1 MGPPAALLRHIP
13 EGQAGHLARSQG
25 DVMKTLIRAAAA
37 AGALGLL
44 LTPAAA
50 SAAGAPP
57 AVRAAGLVRVQS
69 GTTTVTTTRGTPAGQ
84 GLANL
89 LIGNGIMPATSAPAS
104 QKLLDQVFLFRT
116 PAPFSSRFRFSFP
129 VAGGQIGPAARTG
142 QVRLKGGLV
151 FVNGKDEVVEIDH
164 LVVDF
169 THRDVTGLVDDAIRV
184 QGVHPKR
191 IAVFTLDLS
200 HTSGTGGG
208 NRVEVDGI
216 RVRFAGAAA
225 KVLDHN
231 LSTGVFRAGLAAG
244 SASTVLVTAQAGQ

>member
-1 MGPPAALLRHIP
+1 
-13 EGQAGHLARSQG
+13 
-25 DVMKTLIRAAAA
+25 MKTLIRAAAA

-44 LTPAAA
+44 LTPVAA
-50 SAAGAPP
+50 SAGAPP
-57 AVRAAGLVRVQS
+57 AARAAGPVRVQ
-69 GTTTVTTTRGTPAGQ
+69 GGITTITTTRGTPAGQ

-89 LIGNGIMPATSAPAS
+89 LIENGIMPASSAPAS

-129 VAGGQIGPAARTG
+129 VAGGQTGPAARTG

-164 LVVDF
+164 LVMDL
-169 THRDVTGLVDDAIRV
+169 THRDVTGLIDAAIQV
-184 QGVHPKR
+184 QGVRPKR

-200 HTSGTGGG
+200 HTSGRGGH
-208 NRVEVDGI
+208 NRIDVNGI
-216 RVRFAGAAA
+216 RVQFAGAAA

-244 SASTVLVTAQAGQ
+244 SASTVLFTAQAGQ

>member
-1 MGPPAALLRHIP
+1 
-13 EGQAGHLARSQG
+13 
-25 DVMKTLIRAAAA
+25 MKMLIRAAAA

-44 LTPAAA
+44 LTPVAA
-50 SAAGAPP
+50 SATGALP
-57 AVRAAGLVRVQS
+57 AARTGGLVRVQG

-84 GLANL
+84 GLASL
-89 LIGNGIMPATSAPAS
+89 LIGSGIMPATSAPAS

-129 VAGGQIGPAARTG
+129 VAGGQIGTAARTG

-164 LVVDF
+164 LVMDF
-169 THRDVTGLVDDAIRV
+169 THRDVTGLVDAAIQV
-184 QGVHPKR
+184 QGKHPKR
-191 IAVFTLDLS
+191 IALFTLDLS

-208 NRVEVDGI
+208 NRIGVSGI
-216 RVRFAGAAA
+216 QVHFAGAAA
-225 KVLDHN
+225 KVLDHD

-244 SASTVLVTAQAGQ
+244 SASTVLFTAQAAQ